1 MTPAFMQTVTIETAL
16 LALAFLGAQAQKESP
31 DLITLPIEELMNVNV
46 TSASKTEQKIS
57 KVAAAIFVISEEDTR
72 RSAATNIPDLL
83 RMVPGLE
90 VAQINPST
98 WAISARGFSG
108 EYSTNL
114 LVLIDGR
121 TVYTPLF
128 SGVYWDSQARLTWR
142 F

>member
-1 MTPAFMQTVTIETAL
+1 MKPAFMQTVTIETAL

-31 DLITLPIEELMNVNV
+31 DLITLPIEDLMNVNV
-46 TSASKTEQKIS
+46 TSASKKEQKIS
-57 KVAAAIFVISEEDTR
+57 KVAAAILVISEEDIR
-72 RSAATNIPDLL
+72 RSAAINIPDLL

-98 WAISARGFSG
+98 WTISARGFNR
-108 EYSTNL
+108 EYSTKL

-121 TVYTPLF
+121 AVYTPLF
-128 SGVYWDSQARLTWR
+128 SGVYLDSQARLTWR